1 MDVIIIFYFYTN
13 SMSLECFSHGFIK
26 KQNKQTRYEYVCA
39 SFLGES
45 RWCGRTLCGFPAFC
59 FGALDSVDGKVF
71 AERIARQPGEA
82 CETAY
87 MQYTHKFC
95 TGKTGSLSHYGSFIS
110 SRIYFHTTELD
121 KTMEIKFSNLFYN
134 VSKMLPNFLSAFF
147 VIADISHCFCR

>member
-1 MDVIIIFYFYTN
+1 
-13 SMSLECFSHGFIK
+13 MSLECFSHGFIK

-82 CETAY
+82 CAMHPHY
-87 MQYTHKFC
+87 KFC
-95 TGKTGSLSHYGSFIS
+95 MRKTVSLSQYGSFSS
-110 SRIYFHTTELD
+110 SRIYFHTMELD
-121 KTMEIKFSNLFYN
+121 KTMEIKFSNLFLQCFQN
-134 VSKMLPNFLSAFF
+134 VSILWKRPNFSSAFF
-147 VIADISHCFCR
+147 MIADISHCFCR